1 MKKLD
6 IVYEDKELLVVNKE
20 NALLTVGTAKNKINT
35 LYHEVREY
43 IRKKNQ
49 KVFIVNRLDKD
60 TSGIVLFAKN
70 EKLKEILQNKWNDIT
85 NRYYYAVVE
94 GIPKNNKDTLKNYL
108 KESSTLQVYVSND
121 NTGKLAVLDYE
132 IVNKTS
138 KYALLNIEIKT
149 GRKNQIRC
157 QLDNIGNPIIGDKKY
172 NSKKNPIGR
181 LGLHAYKLILKN
193 PVNKKTYIFESKTP
207 KEFINIFNEKNQ
219 KNQKNQKRNF
229 Q

>member
-6 IVYEDKELLVVNKE
+6 IIYEDKELLVINKE
-20 NALLTVGTAKNKINT
+20 SSLLTIGTDKNKTNT
-35 LYHEVREY
+35 LYHEVRQY

-70 EKLKEILQNKWNDIT
+70 EKLKKLLQDNWNDIT

-94 GIPKNNKDTLKNYL
+94 GIPKKKEDTLKNYL
-108 KESSTLQVYVSND
+108 KENSTLQVYISND
-121 NTGKLAVLDYE
+121 NNGKLAILNYKVIDNTNKYSLLD
-132 IVNKTS
+132 
-138 KYALLNIEIKT
+138 IEIKT
-149 GRKNQIRC
+149 GKRNQIRC
-157 QLDNIGNPIIGDKKY
+157 QLDYIGNPIIGDKKY

-193 PVNKKTYIFESKTP
+193 PINKKTYNFESKIP
-207 KEFINIFNEKNQ
+207 KEFTNIFNEK
-219 KNQKNQKRNF
+219 K
-229 Q
+229 